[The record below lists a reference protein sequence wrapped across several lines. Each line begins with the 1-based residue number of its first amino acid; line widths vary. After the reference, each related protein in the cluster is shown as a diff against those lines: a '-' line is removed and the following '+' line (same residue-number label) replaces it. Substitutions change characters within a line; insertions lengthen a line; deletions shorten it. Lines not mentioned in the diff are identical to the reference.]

1 MPSTVS
7 APPAGDPEALDLR
20 ERLLAGAVPL
30 SGYAPGDPLD
40 VRLLGIGES
49 HVAWL
54 VSYGESDR
62 VDRVL
67 RIPRHPVDQMPR
79 PMPWEY
85 AALTRVP
92 AEVGT
97 QGLLM
102 SDSADNPLGR
112 RYILSTFVPGQP
124 KPIEEWTDEDLARFA
139 ATLVRLHQETG
150 DVHGPVASPESGPL
164 DVVDSLDAAWVWW
177 SGHEPTI
184 VVRPEVRTL
193 WTRVRSFVD
202 AHAGAIANIDRF
214 PLVHADSCATNVL
227 FDNDNVRLIDWE
239 WAEFSDPA
247 RDLAL
252 IGGEVHGGPWYVPL
266 TPARIDCFL
275 TTYADLAGIPPADRP
290 DLNLRRQTWMVYE
303 RFMSWLLVLSRER
316 THPDSSYAATSTMMQ
331 QTLERFLGVD

>member
-1 MPSTVS
+1 VST
-7 APPAGDPEALDLR
+7 PPAGDPEALDLR

-30 SGYAPGDPLD
+30 PGYTPGDPLD
-40 VRLLGIGES
+40 LRLLGIGES

-54 VSYGESDR
+54 VSYSPEER

-124 KPIEEWTDEDLARFA
+124 KPIAQWTNEDLARFA
-139 ATLVRLHQETG
+139 ATLVRLHRETG
-150 DVHGPVASPESGPL
+150 DVHGPVASPETGPIN
-164 DVVDSLDAAWVWW
+164 VVASMEEGWVWW
-177 SGHEPTI
+177 SDHEPTI
-184 VVRPEVRTL
+184 VVRPEVQAL
-193 WTRVRSFVD
+193 WSNVRSFVD
-202 AHAGAIANIDRF
+202 AHAQAISTIDRF

-227 FDNDNVRLIDWE
+227 FDGDDVRLIDWE

-252 IGGEVHGGPWYVPL
+252 IGGEIHGGPWYVPL
-266 TPARIDCFL
+266 APDRIDRFL
-275 TTYADLAGIPPADRP
+275 IAYADLAGISQADRP
-290 DLNLRRQTWMVYE
+290 GLNLRRQTWMVYE
-303 RFMSWLLVLSRER
+303 RFMSWLLVLSRQR
-316 THPDSSYAATSTMMQ
+316 THPGSGYADTSAMMR
-331 QTLERFLGVD
+331 QTLQRFLGMD